1 MEQIG
6 PKVKTVVFVDP
17 DTKRVLG
24 FGPEGIRPL
33 MPIGTRYEIKV
44 PFDAIELD
52 KWVDRY
58 AQEMRADAVLQ
69 MERQFLKEAPAR
81 KAIRDALILRS
92 QNLDPLNRELNLTMV
107 KMMDHRYE
115 KMIAAKMKPDNF
127 LVAQAYDE
135 KTSGEDLAMK
145 NPNVSLD

>member
-6 PKVKTVVFVDP
+6 PKRKTVVFVDP
-17 DTKRVLG
+17 ESKRVLG
-24 FGPEGIRPL
+24 FGPEGMRPL
-33 MPIGTRYEIKV
+33 MPLGTRYEVKI

-58 AQEMRADAVLQ
+58 ASEMRADAALR
-69 MERQFLKEAPAR
+69 MERQFLREAPAR
-81 KAIRDALILRS
+81 KAIRDALMLRTQS
-92 QNLDPLNRELNLTMV
+92 CDPINRDLNLAMV
-107 KMMDHRYE
+107 AMMDMRYNKVIE
-115 KMIAAKMKPDNF
+115 QQMKPEHF

-145 NPNVSLD
+145 NPNVTLE